1 MMKKAVIYSRVS
13 TTEQTKGYGIETQ
26 VNGCKEYALRND
38 LEVIE
43 IIQEDV
49 SGATRLEERKGGLR
63 LLELVNNGNVD
74 TVIVWRLDRLSRPP
88 QNEYSR
94 LLTTYEQFA
103 NSGVELHSVETGKI
117 DGPMGAMIVFFKS
130 IGASE
135 ERAAIRD
142 RTMKAKLA
150 KAKSGKWVGN
160 GRPSYGY
167 RKVGKGPKAKLE
179 IDEIEA
185 PIVIR
190 IFSMYLGINGQK
202 KTPLRT
208 IARILTQEG
217 ILSPGRSKGKG
228 GAWYATTIYY
238 RILSNDIYLGN
249 VTYKGFTVHHPE
261 LALIDENI
269 WLKTQEQLVKNKK
282 NAKRNR
288 KHDYLL
294 TGHIRCSCG
303 GAMNGTYLVNQKK
316 KKYFYYHCGR
326 KRIYSHIVACKEKSM
341 RLDVVDDMVWQWV
354 EGLLSDEAALEE
366 GLLEMAK
373 QAENE
378 LEPTKNRISTIDT
391 ILAKKERNLSRLLS
405 AFGEEDDSIIRDAL
419 QNEIRETAHM
429 IKSLGNERKGLED
442 KLNQTGITPE
452 KQDWLREIAR
462 NVRSRLDNGGTYEDK
477 RNLLDVLNFEA
488 TPGEKENGERFLE
501 VKCWLG
507 EDALLYTTDAGLA
520 LRQSARLPAKWSRPR
535 PDSTR
540 QSGRWRWP
548 RFQTSGSRWRCWF
561 GRRPGAA

>member
-26 VNGCKEYALRND
+26 VSGCKEYALRNN

-63 LLELVNNGNVD
+63 LLELVNNGTVD

-94 LLTTYEQFA
+94 LLTTYEQFS
-103 NSGVELHSVETGKI
+103 NRGVELHSVETGKI

-150 KAKSGKWVGN
+150 KAKSGNWVGN
-160 GRPSYGY
+160 GRPCYGY
-167 RKVGKGPKAKLE
+167 KKVGKGPKAKLE
-179 IDEIEA
+179 IDEFEA
-185 PIVIR
+185 SIVIR

-202 KTPLRT
+202 KIPLRT

-228 GAWYATTIYY
+228 GAWYSTTIYY
-238 RILSNDIYLGN
+238 RILSNDMYLGN

-261 LALIDENI
+261 LVLIDEDV
-269 WLKTQEQLVKNKK
+269 WLKAQEQMAKNKK
-282 NAKRNR
+282 NSKRNR

-303 GAMNGTYLVNQKK
+303 GSMNGTYSVNPKK
-316 KKYFYYHCGR
+316 TKTFFYYRCDR
-326 KRIYSHIVACKEKSM
+326 KRVYSHIAECKGKSL
-341 RLDVVDDMVWQWV
+341 RLDIVDEMVWRWI
-354 EGLLSDEAALEE
+354 EELLSDEAALEE
-366 GLLEMAK
+366 GLLEMTK

-405 AFGEEDDSIIRDAL
+405 AFGEEEDSIIGDAL
-419 QNEIRETAHM
+419 QNEMRETAQM
-429 IKSLGNERKGLED
+429 IKSLSNERKGLED
-442 KLNQTGITPE
+442 KLNQIGITSE
-452 KQDWLREIAR
+452 KRDSLREIAR
-462 NVRSRLDNGGTYEDK
+462 KVRTKLDNGGTYEDK
-477 RNLLDVLNFEA
+477 RYLLDVLNFEA
-488 TPGEKENGERFLE
+488 ITGETEYGERYLE

-507 EDALLYTTDAGLA
+507 EDALLYTADAGPAHRQWVRLLA
-520 LRQSARLPAKWSRPR
+520 KCSQPR
-535 PDSTR
+535 PGSAR
-540 QSGRWRWP
+540 QSGHWR
-548 RFQTSGSRWRCWF
+548 
-561 GRRPGAA
+561 

>member
-1 MMKKAVIYSRVS
+1 MNTMKKAVIYSRVS

-26 VNGCKEYALRND
+26 VNGCKEYALRNG

-43 IIQEDV
+43 IIKDDI
-49 SGATRLEERKGGLR
+49 SGATRLEERVGGLR
-63 LLELVNNGNVD
+63 LLEFVNKGNVE

-249 VTYKGFTVHHPE
+249 VTYRGFTVHHPE
-261 LALIDENI
+261 LVLIDENI
-269 WLKTQEQLVKNKK
+269 WLKTQEQLAKNKK
-282 NAKRNR
+282 NSKRNR

-294 TGHIRCSCG
+294 TGHIKCSCG
-303 GAMNGTYLVNQKK
+303 GSMNGTYSVNPKK
-316 KKYFYYHCGR
+316 KKHFYYHCGR
-326 KRIYSHIVACKEKSM
+326 KRIYSHIAECKEKSM
-341 RLDVVDDMVWQWV
+341 RLDIVDDIVWQWV
-354 EGLLSDEAALEE
+354 EGLLSDEAALED
-366 GLLEMAK
+366 GLLEMTK

-391 ILAKKERNLSRLLS
+391 ILAQKERNLSRLLS
-405 AFGEEDDSIIRDAL
+405 AFGEEEDQIIADAL
-419 QNEIRETAHM
+419 QNEIRETANM
-429 IKSLGNERKGLED
+429 VKSFSNERKGLED
-442 KLNQTGITPE
+442 KLTQIGITPE
-452 KQDWLREIAR
+452 KQDWIREVAKK
-462 NVRSRLDNGGTYEDK
+462 VRSKLDSGGTCEDK
-477 RNLLDVLNFEA
+477 RYLLDVLNFEA
-488 TPGEKENGERFLE
+488 TTGETENGERYLE

-507 EDALLYTTDAGLA
+507 EDALLYTADADLA
-520 LRQSARLPAKWSRPR
+520 HRQSVHLLAKWSLL
-535 PDSTR
+535 
-540 QSGRWRWP
+540 
-548 RFQTSGSRWRCWF
+548 
-561 GRRPGAA
+561 RPGSARQ